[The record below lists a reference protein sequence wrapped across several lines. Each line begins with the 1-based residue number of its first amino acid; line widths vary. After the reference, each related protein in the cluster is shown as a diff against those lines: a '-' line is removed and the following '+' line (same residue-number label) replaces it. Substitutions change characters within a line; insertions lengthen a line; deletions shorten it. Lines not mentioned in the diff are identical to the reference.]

1 MNNNDNL
8 NNARKI
14 KNDEFYTQ
22 YNKMN
27 EQLLDKQVDM
37 IEKTYKVLTDYLF
50 IESNLKEFC
59 FDYSSFLRM
68 KNKSLLDS
76 KYKPRLEEY
85 IDWLLSY
92 SLKFDDAII
101 TFFGDTT
108 GYELR
113 WDIYDA
119 IDSKL
124 RDNFNKYLKEY
135 DERENN

>member
-1 MNNNDNL
+1 
-8 NNARKI
+8 
-14 KNDEFYTQ
+14 
-22 YNKMN
+22 MN
-27 EQLLDKQVDM
+27 EQFLENIDK
-37 IEKTYKVLTDYLF
+37 IYKVLTDYLF

-76 KYKPRLEEY
+76 KYKPCLEEY

-101 TFFGDTT
+101 AFFGDMT

-113 WDIYDA
+113 RGIYDA

-124 RDNFNKYLKEY
+124 RDDFNKYLKEY